1 MRSNI
6 SDAAYEGCAVAVMA
20 PKFQA
25 DCVRQCVVFIQ
36 EFASTFQ
43 WRRRPCAV
51 RMCSNCNDAAQEGC
65 AVAVMALKFQA
76 DCVRQYTGYS

>member
-25 DCVRQCVVFIQ
+25 DCVRQCVVSSFEFKNCKYIQ
-36 EFASTFQ
+36 HS
-43 WRRRPCAV
+43 WRSRPCAV
-51 RMCSNCNDAAQEGC
+51 RMRSSSSGDALRGC
-65 AVAVMALKFQA
+65 AVATMAP
-76 DCVRQYTGYS
+76 